1 MNQPSRMK
9 TPMKNKSALLFCSL
23 CLTMPALRAADWPH
37 WRGQNFDGIST
48 ERVVESG
55 SPSILWKAQL
65 GIGFSSFS
73 VVGGR
78 VYTMGHA
85 DGKDTVWCLDAKSGK
100 VVWSHS
106 YDADLGDKYYE
117 GGTSCTPTVDGDQ
130 VFVLSRWGDVFCL
143 NAATGKVVWTK
154 NPRQDEDLRIPD
166 WGYGGSPLVSGNTIL
181 LNMGESGIA
190 LEKSTGKTLWKSPNK
205 DAGYSTPVPYDAGG
219 TKAAVLGSGRAY
231 VAVDIATGKVLWS
244 HDWRTSY
251 GVNAADA
258 IVKGSEVFISS
269 GYEKGAALLKVG
281 DSAPAVVWQSKVMR
295 NQMSPSVLVD
305 GYLYGIDGN
314 ESKKPALKC
323 IEWASGTE
331 KWAYPEAGCGS
342 VTVAGDQL
350 VVLSDAGELAIGK
363 ISPAGFK
370 PGAKAQV
377 LSGRCWTVP
386 VVANGQLYAR
396 NAEGAMVF
404 VNVAAK

>member
-1 MNQPSRMK
+1 M
-9 TPMKNKSALLFCSL
+9 
-23 CLTMPALRAADWPH
+23 
-37 WRGQNFDGIST
+37 
-48 ERVVESG
+48 
-55 SPSILWKAQL
+55 
-65 GIGFSSFS
+65 
-73 VVGGR
+73 
-78 VYTMGHA
+78 
-85 DGKDTVWCLDAKSGK
+85 
-100 VVWSHS
+100 
-106 YDADLGDKYYE
+106 
-117 GGTSCTPTVDGDQ
+117 
-130 VFVLSRWGDVFCL
+130 
-143 NAATGKVVWTK
+143 
-154 NPRQDEDLRIPD
+154 
-166 WGYGGSPLVSGNTIL
+166 
-181 LNMGESGIA
+181 
-190 LEKSTGKTLWKSPNK
+190 
-205 DAGYSTPVPYDAGG
+205 
-219 TKAAVLGSGRAY
+219 
-231 VAVDIATGKVLWS
+231 
-244 HDWRTSY
+244 
-251 GVNAADA
+251 NAADA

-396 NAEGAMVF
+396 NAEGAMVC